1 MILNL
6 LYIVDEILY
15 QFCDVGVIFI
25 IIILLFVDKVKQGVL
40 NVGINIVYVVGEVE
54 NCELFLFLFE
64 DEGEDFLENVE
75 INVRED
81 VVCLL
86 YLSGIIG
93 FLKGVMFIY
102 YNLIVEVL
110 IVIYD
115 SFMLNN
121 DELVVFGLLFFFY
134 IFG

>member
-6 LYIVDEILY
+6 LYIVDEIFY